1 MMTVLVTG
9 GAGYIGSHTIVEL
22 LEKGYNAIIADD
34 LSNSSEK
41 VLARIAQITGK
52 QVPFYKINVCSEEEL
67 STVFEKHPEIN
78 AVIHFAGFKAVGE
91 SVEKPLMYY
100 GNNVGSAV
108 ATLNVMQKYGVKNF
122 VFSSSATVYGDPET
136 VPVTEQ
142 SKLQPPASPYANT
155 KLIIEQILRDLHIA
169 DENMNIAILRYFN
182 PIGAHPSGLI
192 GEDPNGIPNNLT
204 PYIAKV
210 AVGKLPLVRVF
221 GNDYPTKDGT
231 GVRDYIHVMDLAS
244 GHVKVLEKLAQ
255 NCGLVTYNLGTG
267 IGYSVFDVINA
278 YSKACGQNIP
288 YEVTPRRAGDVP
300 EYFADASLAQKEM
313 AWQTQYTLD
322 DMCAHSWNWQKNNPD
337 GYESSEK

>member
-41 VLARIAQITGK
+41 VLERIAQISGK

-67 STVFEKHPEIN
+67 SKVFEKHPDIS

-91 SVEKPLMYY
+91 SVEKPIMYY

-108 ATLNVMQKYGVKNF
+108 ATLNVMHKYGVKNF

-155 KLIIEQILRDLHIA
+155 KLVIEQILRDLHIA
-169 DENMNIAILRYFN
+169 DESMNIAILRYFN

-192 GEDPNGIPNNLT
+192 GEDPSGIPNNLT

-210 AVGKLPLVRVF
+210 AVGKLLILRVF
-221 GNDYPTKDGT
+221 GDDYPTKDGT
-231 GVRDYIHVMDLAS
+231 CIRDYIHVMDLAS

-313 AWQTQYTLD
+313 GWQTQYTLD

-337 GYESSEK
+337 GYKG